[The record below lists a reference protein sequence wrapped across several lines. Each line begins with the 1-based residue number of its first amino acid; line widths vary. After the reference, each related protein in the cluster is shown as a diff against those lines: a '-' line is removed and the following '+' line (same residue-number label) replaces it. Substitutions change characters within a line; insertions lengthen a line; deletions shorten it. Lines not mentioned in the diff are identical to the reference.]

1 MAQSPILN
9 PQSPRISIIVAYAT
23 NRVIGRDGKMPWHL
37 SEDLKRFRR
46 LTMGHHILMGRKT
59 WESIGRLL
67 PGRKHVIIS
76 RKSGYNVPGA
86 TVVDSLEAAIAAAR
100 DDSEIFAIGG
110 GEIYALALP
119 IADRI
124 YSTEIDRKYEGD
136 TCFPELEEGKWRE
149 TVRETH
155 EDAASGLR
163 YSFVTLE
170 RRA

>member
-1 MAQSPILN
+1 
-9 PQSPRISIIVAYAT
+9 
-23 NRVIGRDGKMPWHL
+23 MPWHL

-46 LTMGHHILMGRKT
+46 LTMGHHIVMGRKT

-67 PGRKHVIIS
+67 PGRRHIIIS

-124 YSTEIDRKYEGD
+124 YATEIDRKYEGD